1 MHLLSLKV
9 AAGFLH
15 VDVLVLKV
23 VAGFLHVD
31 V

>member
-9 AAGFLH
+9 VAGFLH